1 MIEPV
6 LIIHG
11 INNHDS
17 KEFRTQVEKL
27 QRVVGD
33 EKRLVP
39 VYWGQLG
46 GQSTDLADCL
56 PKFTGGQWHVRADDA
71 VAPALT
77 PEIVR
82 SLVGPAAQLDNTER
96 ADLVTDQVQVQS
108 LVRSTPGADQRQ
120 VRAVVESQLAQ
131 TRVLQYIDDRE
142 TLAIVGRAI
151 DAVLRD
157 LPDVGTVSP
166 GPEQSGEYAVG
177 GGYIPTGGDGAGG
190 EQETRALFDPI
201 KRITAHVMQGI
212 DDALGRFV
220 GNQLG
225 KLNQSVRERLAVPV
239 SSTLG
244 DIMAYQRQPD
254 HIQETL
260 RDAMGES
267 APGYGSEEHPIHV
280 IAHSLGGVIAFD
292 ASMNPASEEKR
303 LWIKSLVTFGSQ
315 AAFFHIVDP
324 REPPLN
330 RYSNG
335 SPVTL
340 HRSIERW
347 TNLWNPM
354 DLLAFTAGTV
364 FRLADGRTPED
375 ICVEASASE
384 LVSEKAWTHS
394 IYWESDELAKALRK
408 ALT

>member
-1 MIEPV
+1 MTEPI

-17 KEFRTQVEKL
+17 KEFRTQVERL
-27 QRVVGD
+27 QQVIGS
-33 EKRLVP
+33 EKRLIP

-46 GQSTDLADCL
+46 GQSTGLADCL
-56 PKFTGGQWHVRADDA
+56 PKFTGGKWHVRADD
-71 VAPALT
+71 VIVPALT
-77 PEIVR
+77 PEIVS
-82 SLVGPAAQLDNTER
+82 SLVGLPTKLDNTQR
-96 ADLVTDQVQVQS
+96 AALVTEQVQWQS
-108 LVRSTPGADQRQ
+108 LVRSSTGADQQQ
-120 VRAVVESQLAQ
+120 VRAAVESQLGQ

-142 TLAIVGRAI
+142 TLAIVGQAI
-151 DAVLRD
+151 NAVLRD
-157 LPDVGTVSP
+157 LPVSGAVP
-166 GPEQSGEYAVG
+166 LSTETSGEYSVG
-177 GGYIPTGGDGAGG
+177 AGYNPLGGDGLLE

-212 DDALGRFV
+212 DDVLGRFV

-225 KLNQSVRERLAVPV
+225 RLNQSVRRRLAVPI

-244 DIMAYQRQPD
+244 DIMAYQRRPD
-254 HIQETL
+254 HIQGTL
-260 RDAMGES
+260 RDALGTS
-267 APGYGSEEHPIHV
+267 APGYGSRECPIHV

-324 REPPLN
+324 RVPPLN
-330 RYSNG
+330 RYASG

-340 HRSIERW
+340 HPSIARW

-364 FRLADGRTPED
+364 FRLADGGTPED
-375 ICVEASASE
+375 ICVESSASE
-384 LVSEKAWTHS
+384 LVSERAWTHS
-394 IYWESDELAKALRK
+394 IYWESEELAAVLRK
-408 ALT
+408 GLQ